1 MSTWNTYK
9 CIIWYMILIIWSR
22 IGFGFH
28 HVIYMCHLCYH
39 GDSVNPNLG
48 NTESHTSTKNGQNT
62 STPWWFSCK
71 LLQLLNIE
79 LKGLPT
85 SWFCIFYVKFL
96 INHLILTLAT
106 HVKYLSFQNKCMLQ
120 IQEVFNDTFYVMDIC
135 VLKFQMW
142 WSHSKIT

>member
-48 NTESHTSTKNGQNT
+48 NNDAFLLPSLLGTRSMNLVIGLVWFLLLKWHWCLTQNP
-62 STPWWFSCK
+62 TPALKMAKTLPLHDDSLVSFFNFWILNWRAFQLHDFVFSM
-71 LLQLLNIE
+71 
-79 LKGLPT
+79 
-85 SWFCIFYVKFL
+85 
-96 INHLILTLAT
+96 
-106 HVKYLSFQNKCMLQ
+106 LS
-120 IQEVFNDTFYVMDIC
+120 
-135 VLKFQMW
+135 
-142 WSHSKIT
+142 S